1 MHHASGVAM
10 HVMHQYAANCQ
21 YDASW
26 PGWRWWC
33 RRWKLCADTLM
44 HHGSP
49 EARHNCV
56 PVSALVSGPW
66 HGQFSGAQ
74 QPWVSWRNWP
84 GRGGDTEDTMIQL
97 SQIWEHWYTCDSE
110 VWGGTCLG
118 PCNASLRQD
127 QNYEN
132 IIHWHRYLL
141 FTISLF
147 VIIILVADISVLR
160 EVNSIFIR
168 IANLNKSNTILLR
181 CTELFHPWGINRIVK
196 FLKF

>member
-1 MHHASGVAM
+1 MPNLSTVQPYCQFIPGFFWTPPVMHHASGVAM

-84 GRGGDTEDTMIQL
+84 GRGGDTEILRIQWYSYLRSENTDTL
-97 SQIWEHWYTCDSE
+97 
-110 VWGGTCLG
+110 
-118 PCNASLRQD
+118 
-127 QNYEN
+127 
-132 IIHWHRYLL
+132 
-141 FTISLF
+141 
-147 VIIILVADISVLR
+147 VIVRCEAGRVLDLVMLPWDK
-160 EVNSIFIR
+160 IR
-168 IANLNKSNTILLR
+168 IMKI
-181 CTELFHPWGINRIVK
+181 
-196 FLKF
+196 